1 MRRSKKK
8 YSPSVSFIPANSGPQ
23 SLKREKAVPEQKNW
37 SEDTIRY
44 GDDDALPLRI
54 AQAVEDSPAA
64 SSCTATVAQFIKG
77 AGFSDPALMDV
88 IVDDQGTTLWG
99 LHESLS
105 ECLALFE
112 GFAVNHKYNPTGKKI
127 TQAYMI
133 GFEGCRMTMPIEGSP
148 MITSIKH
155 NPYFGTNEWRRHYT
169 ECYPVHNIETVKEEI
184 DAAEELKQKD
194 PKQYRG
200 YPGQVYYYGKTS
212 PIHRFYPVPGYWSAK
227 KWIYI
232 DGKIQEAHSENM
244 DNGFFQSVMLKLIG
258 DPNAWSTNPKYIDSK
273 TGKSSKTVGEEFA
286 ENMATNFSG
295 SKKMGGVMALWGL
308 NNASLPEIDAF
319 PSTANADLFLA
330 LQDLTT
336 KNITIARRVPPIL
349 SNISEGVSLGSGGSE
364 IQKAVE
370 LMQSRVTPFQNVLMN
385 YYNKVLLPG
394 MGIKGQVGIQN
405 FQPVTVPIEIDDKIW
420 QELTREERREFI
432 RANMPAYKLIDPIAI
447 APLPAEGAE
456 PKLDEEGNPL
466 PVEPPAAPPS
476 EALRN
481 LTEQQL
487 NRILSASK
495 KFLTGR
501 MTYDQAKARIMSF
514 GLTAAEADLYLLTNE
529 EDDAADTT
537 ALPE

>member
-77 AGFSDPALMDV
+77 AGFSDPALMDI